1 MKADILGV
9 FGGLI
14 YGVVRDEAR
23 PVGLEAVVEH
33 AQEIARPIGGDCSTV
48 WREALCQ
55 RHNEV
60 THTRVHRVIRVES
73 WCSLVT

>member
-23 PVGLEAVVEH
+23 SVGLEAVVEH

-48 WREALCQ
+48 WRETLRQ
-55 RHNEV
+55 RHNEA
-60 THTRVHRVIRVES
+60 THRPIHRVIRVEW
-73 WCSLVT
+73 WC